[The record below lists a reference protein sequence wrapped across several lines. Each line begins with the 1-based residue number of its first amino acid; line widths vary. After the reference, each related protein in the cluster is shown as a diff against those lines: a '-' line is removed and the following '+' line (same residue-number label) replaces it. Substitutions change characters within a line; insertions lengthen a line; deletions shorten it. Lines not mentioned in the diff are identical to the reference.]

1 MNEDLPRRALL
12 LGLGAAAT
20 LGSTRLALARAP
32 GTRGWSSCC
41 CVVPSMAWPPC
52 RPMSIP
58 PSLPCAPTKAR
69 DPRAP
74 GGPLD
79 LGGRF
84 GLHPRLTNIHA
95 MFQANEATVVQA
107 IAGPYRT
114 RSHFDAQ
121 ALLENPARRR
131 SAPAA
136 G

>member
-1 MNEDLPRRALL
+1 VLLRGALDGLAAVPPYVDPAFAALRPNE
-12 LGLGAAAT
+12 
-20 LGSTRLALARAP
+20 
-32 GTRGWSSCC
+32 
-41 CVVPSMAWPPC
+41 
-52 RPMSIP
+52 
-58 PSLPCAPTKAR
+58 AR
-69 DPRAP
+69 DPRAL

-95 MFQANEATVVQA
+95 MFQANEATVVHA